1 MLQLKSRKGERM
13 EKNEKKRSFKEKVIL
28 DARTWRRDISF
39 KDLGILF
46 VWSMCVNLIIE
57 ILAQFKY
64 GGFFEAFVTL
74 AHNPLVFLY
83 NSFIIMVTISICQ
96 LFKRSYF
103 WMVLLSFVWIGF
115 GVANY
120 IILSYRV
127 TPFSAVELKLLDAA
141 MGVMKSYA
149 SLSTVIMVILM
160 VVLAVAAIVW
170 LWKKAPVKKYVNFVS
185 SIVSVVALVIFLNLF
200 TNVALAA
207 DIISTKLPNLS
218 QSYVKYGFVYCFSES
233 LINTGINKPKD
244 YSEKKVTA
252 IKDSVD
258 QKLNTQSPQATSS
271 EAVDAVQTATN
282 TAVDVDKLPNIIFL
296 QLESFF
302 DITKVERLKFSEDPI
317 PFFRECMDKYS
328 SGYLSVPSVGA
339 GTANTEFEIITG
351 MDLDFFGPGEYPYKT
366 VLKERTCET
375 ICYDLKP
382 YGYTTQAMHDNRAS
396 FYGRNE
402 VFSQFG
408 FDYFTSMEL
417 MNIQEYTSN
426 GWAKDK
432 ILTGELLKALKGTE
446 NKDYI
451 YTISVQGHG
460 GYPTEPS
467 MEEQKIQVTDGYKSE
482 SEKNATQYYTNQ
494 IYEMDLFLKELT
506 EALTK
511 YKEESGEDVILVCYG
526 DHLPTLYFEEE
537 DLQNKNQYQTQYFVW
552 NTMDLPVVKEDIEA
566 YQLSSRIME
575 KLGINEGEINSY
587 HQANKQEA
595 IDNNE
600 KYLEDLQVLGYDM
613 FYGDNYFNGG
623 ENVYTATNLKYG
635 VENVSI
641 NNVYRDQS
649 DNDYLIIK
657 GKDFTKYSAVY
668 INDEKVDSEF
678 LDENTLR
685 VGIEKVTEDINVLV
699 KQSYKGKLILQT
711 SNSIIYTAAEDE
723 SLPAPVDNDESEQQ
737 TPSPTEDDL
746 AGMIEEQVQS
756 GNK

>member
-1 MLQLKSRKGERM
+1 MLQLKSRKGEHM

-103 WMVLLSFVWIGF
+103 WMVLLSFIWIGF

-185 SIVSVVALVIFLNLF
+185 SIISVVALVIFLNLF

-302 DITKVERLKFSEDPI
+302 DITKVERL
-317 PFFRECMDKYS
+317 
-328 SGYLSVPSVGA
+328 A
-339 GTANTEFEIITG
+339 
-351 MDLDFFGPGEYPYKT
+351 
-366 VLKERTCET
+366 
-375 ICYDLKP
+375 
-382 YGYTTQAMHDNRAS
+382 
-396 FYGRNE
+396 
-402 VFSQFG
+402 
-408 FDYFTSMEL
+408 
-417 MNIQEYTSN
+417 
-426 GWAKDK
+426 W
-432 ILTGELLKALKGTE
+432 
-446 NKDYI
+446 
-451 YTISVQGHG
+451 ISIH
-460 GYPTEPS
+460 
-467 MEEQKIQVTDGYKSE
+467 QV
-482 SEKNATQYYTNQ
+482 
-494 IYEMDLFLKELT
+494 I
-506 EALTK
+506 
-511 YKEESGEDVILVCYG
+511 
-526 DHLPTLYFEEE
+526 
-537 DLQNKNQYQTQYFVW
+537 
-552 NTMDLPVVKEDIEA
+552 
-566 YQLSSRIME
+566 
-575 KLGINEGEINSY
+575 
-587 HQANKQEA
+587 
-595 IDNNE
+595 
-600 KYLEDLQVLGYDM
+600 
-613 FYGDNYFNGG
+613 
-623 ENVYTATNLKYG
+623 
-635 VENVSI
+635 
-641 NNVYRDQS
+641 
-649 DNDYLIIK
+649 
-657 GKDFTKYSAVY
+657 
-668 INDEKVDSEF
+668 
-678 LDENTLR
+678 
-685 VGIEKVTEDINVLV
+685 
-699 KQSYKGKLILQT
+699 
-711 SNSIIYTAAEDE
+711 
-723 SLPAPVDNDESEQQ
+723 
-737 TPSPTEDDL
+737 
-746 AGMIEEQVQS
+746 
-756 GNK
+756 

>member
-103 WMVLLSFVWIGF
+103 WMVLLSFIWIGF

-185 SIVSVVALVIFLNLF
+185 SIISVVALVIFLNLF

-511 YKEESGEDVILVCYG
+511 YKDESGEDVILVCYG

-552 NTMDLPVVKEDIEA
+552 NTMDLPVVKEDIEE

-575 KLGINEGEINSY
+575 KLRINEGEINSY

-685 VGIEKVTEDINVLV
+685 VGIAKVTEDINVVV

>member
-160 VVLAVAAIVW
+160 AVLAVAAIVW

>member
-103 WMVLLSFVWIGF
+103 WMVLLSFIWIGF

>member
-28 DARTWRRDISF
+28 DAKTWRRDISF

-103 WMVLLSFVWIGF
+103 WMVLLSFIWIGF

-587 HQANKQEA
+587 HQANKKEA

-685 VGIEKVTEDINVLV
+685 VGIEKVTEDINVVV